1 MTIESIAESPS
12 FQERFA
18 LILGGSALFAFG
30 VMHRRPSAAGV
41 VVASLGGVFLG
52 LGTDWLRHFTLPG
65 EKSTNASRVT
75 DDKKTVQ

>member
-18 LILGGSALFAFG
+18 LILGGSALLAFG
-30 VMHRRPSAAGV
+30 VMHRRPSSAGV
-41 VVASLGGVFLG
+41 VVASLGGIFLG
-52 LGTDWLRHFTLPG
+52 LGTDWLRHDTPPG
-65 EKSTNASRVT
+65 EKSAHTSRIA